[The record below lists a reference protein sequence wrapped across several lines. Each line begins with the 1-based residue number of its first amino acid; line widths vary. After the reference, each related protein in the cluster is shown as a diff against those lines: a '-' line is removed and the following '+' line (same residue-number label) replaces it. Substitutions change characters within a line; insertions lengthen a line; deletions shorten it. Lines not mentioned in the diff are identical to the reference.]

1 MQYYNPHFLICTCFG
16 IGKFFKK
23 CPGTIGSF
31 LAIPISYFISL
42 ISPKL
47 VNAFLPSLSDN
58 YIVLYFVPIIFLCV
72 LFIIGSY
79 SSEKYSEAIGKK
91 DSKEIIIDEIVAQSL
106 CLFITIPLTFALI
119 YTNIHGKVIYYD
131 LALLAALTINI
142 ALFRFFDIVKPWP
155 IKLAESKLQNGFGVM
170 FDDILAAIF
179 SIVIYFAALLIFID
193 FYAK

>member
-1 MQYYNPHFLICTCFG
+1 MQYYNPHFLICTFFG

-31 LAIPISYFISL
+31 LAIPISYLISS

-47 VNAFLPSLSDN
+47 VNLFFSSLANN
-58 YIVLYFVPIIFLCV
+58 YIALYIAPIIFLFS
-72 LFIIGSY
+72 LFAIGSY
-79 SSEKYSEAIGKK
+79 SSEKYSEEIDKK
-91 DSKEIIIDEIVAQSL
+91 DSKEIIIDEVVAQSL
-106 CLFITIPLTFALI
+106 CFFVTIPLTFVLI

-131 LALLAALTINI
+131 VVLLASISANI
-142 ALFRFFDIVKPWP
+142 ALFRFFDIIKPWP

-179 SIVIYFAALLIFID
+179 SVIVYLAALLIFID

>member
-42 ISPKL
+42 ISPKIL
-47 VNAFLPSLSDN
+47 DTFLPSLSNN
-58 YIVLYFVPIIFLCV
+58 YVARYFAPITLVII
-72 LFIIGSY
+72 LFIVGSY
-79 SSEKYSEAIGKK
+79 SSTKYSDEIGKK
-91 DSKEIIIDEIVAQSL
+91 DAKEIIIDEIVAQSL
-106 CLFITIPLTFALI
+106 CLLITIPLTFALI
-119 YTNIHGKVIYYD
+119 YTNIHGKTIYYD
-131 LALLAALTINI
+131 LVLILGIALNL
-142 ALFRFFDIVKPWP
+142 ALFRFFDIIKPWP
-155 IKLAESKLQNGFGVM
+155 IKMVESKLQNGFGVM

-179 SIVIYFAALLIFID
+179 SIILYFAALLIFID

>member
-23 CPGTIGSF
+23 CPGTIGSL
-31 LAIPISYFISL
+31 LAIPISYLISSISL
-42 ISPKL
+42 KL
-47 VNAFLPSLSDN
+47 VNLFLPSLSNN
-58 YIVLYFVPIIFLCV
+58 YIALYIAPIVLLCA

-79 SSEKYSEAIGKK
+79 SSEKYSEEIGKK

-131 LALLAALTINI
+131 IVLLASISANI
-142 ALFRFFDIVKPWP
+142 ALFRFFDIIKPWP
-155 IKLAESKLQNGFGVM
+155 IKLAESKLQNAFGVM
-170 FDDILAAIF
+170 FDDILAALF
-179 SIVIYFAALLIFID
+179 SVLIYFASLLILID
-193 FYAK
+193 LYAK